1 MRLAGSRQIGVNA
14 RSLQKKITSGGF
26 FTAWVS
32 LVAVGEDASD
42 ELVEEVFS
50 DSFGKVDNASHLGDY
65 IKALGVFST
74 PVSG

>member
-1 MRLAGSRQIGVNA
+1 M
-14 RSLQKKITSGGF
+14 
-26 FTAWVS
+26 
-32 LVAVGEDASD
+32 GEDASD